1 MPIDSLQQ
9 TIGQST
15 VVVGFGDILRAPVD
29 VIVSSDD
36 VNLSMTGGVSRAIR
50 EAGGESIRTEAQNSK
65 PTPLGSVVVTG
76 PGSLGVRFIFH
87 AAVLDYS
94 LPERGVSEDVVRMA
108 VRACFQECAT
118 RGVRSI
124 AFPALATGTARL
136 SPEQSAS
143 AILVETC
150 TYLRASPSLEH
161 VRIVLYE
168 QSGGASERFYLKAQ
182 QYLALF
188 EATSQVRTA
197 ADSVSA
203 FAPTSRP
210 AEAKSKSLDAVRK
223 ALNTG
228 LVGAPADEFV
238 NTVVPQVSQTL
249 DKTIAE
255 LLGQMQTARDAGDSL
270 RLRADTLRLQR
281 AKAFGERQRL
291 EWEDTAAGTT
301 SPERASRKEFLQAQE
316 RKFAKELQELE
327 GQSRPVVI
335 SIHGI
340 RTRGAWQKA
349 ITPSL
354 NYAGFTHVPLDYG
367 RFGLFR
373 FLWRPARQRQVDDFR
388 DNYQRHGANT
398 ASGNPSLIAHSLG
411 SYIVT
416 EAMAKYN
423 LRFDKMVLCG
433 AIVKRDY
440 DWDTAHAHGIV
451 SRVLNDH
458 GRLDIWA
465 RVAELAL
472 ADAGPSGLA
481 GFTRTANGRVV
492 NRDHARFGHSDY
504 FYEQNYSESWIPFL
518 AGRDPAP
525 LVNLAGTRANRKVWL
540 ALGILILA
548 GLAAYLVFR

>member
-9 TIGQST
+9 TIGHST
-15 VVVGFGDILRAPVD
+15 VVVEFGDILRAPVD

-36 VNLSMTGGVSRAIR
+36 VNLSMNGGVSKAIR
-50 EAGGESIRTEAQNSK
+50 EAGGEAIRTEAQRSK
-65 PTPLGSVVVTG
+65 PAPLGSVVVTG
-76 PGSLGVRFIFH
+76 AGALGVRFVFH
-87 AAVLDYS
+87 TAVLDYS
-94 LPERGVSEDVVRMA
+94 LPDRGVSEDVVRLA
-108 VRACFQECAT
+108 VRACFQACVT

-150 TYLRASPSLEH
+150 TYLRTEPPVEH

-168 QSGGASERFYLKAQ
+168 QSGGVGERFYLKAK

-188 EATSQVRTA
+188 DATTQVHSA
-197 ADSVSA
+197 AESVSA
-203 FAPTSRP
+203 FSPTARLIDTRP
-210 AEAKSKSLDAVRK
+210 ESLDAVRK
-223 ALNTG
+223 TLNLG
-228 LVGAPADEFV
+228 LVEAPTDEFV
-238 NTVVPQVSQTL
+238 NNVAPRVSQTL
-249 DKTIAE
+249 DDTITE
-255 LLGQMQTARDAGDSL
+255 LLDQMRTARDAGDSM

-281 AKAFGERQRL
+281 AQAFGERQRL
-291 EWEDTAAGTT
+291 EWEDTAAGKT
-301 SPERASRKEFLQAQE
+301 SAERSNRKEFLQAQE
-316 RKFAKELQELE
+316 KKFEKELLELE
-327 GQSRPVVI
+327 RQSRPVVI

-340 RTRGAWQKA
+340 RTRGVWQKE

-373 FLWRPARQRQVDDFR
+373 FLWRPARQKQVDDFR

-416 EAMAKYN
+416 EAMAKYS

-440 DWDTAHAHGIV
+440 DWDTAHAHGFV

-465 RVAELAL
+465 RLAELAL
-472 ADAGPSGLA
+472 SDAGPSGLA

-504 FYEQNYSESWIPFL
+504 FYEQNYAESWIPFL
-518 AGRDPAP
+518 EGQEPAP
-525 LVNLAGTRANRKVWL
+525 LLNLAGTKANRKIWL
-540 ALGILILA
+540 TVGLLILA
-548 GLAAYLVFR
+548 GLAAYFVFR